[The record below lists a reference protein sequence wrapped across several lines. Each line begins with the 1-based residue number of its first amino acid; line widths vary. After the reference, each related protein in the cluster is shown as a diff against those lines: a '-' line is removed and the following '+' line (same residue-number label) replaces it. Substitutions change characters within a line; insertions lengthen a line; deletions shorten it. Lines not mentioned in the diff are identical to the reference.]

1 MEKFQAAMLL
11 GAVGDALGHG
21 HAFGEDSASGP
32 KVQKELGEVGGLD
45 HLVLSPEKW
54 PVSDNTIMHMTTAG
68 ALVTDFWC
76 LDDLYREM
84 VRRYVDVLEK
94 LPGQRVDPA
103 TIEGCSQLKPDNY
116 LLAWHTPF
124 NEKGFLGS
132 LCTALF
138 ASYAVQGKRLE
149 QWGRDMLRTVPL
161 AEEYCKRTI
170 RHLAEYQE
178 HWFYFEAKWQ
188 FYLEERKI
196 SEDTENEASF
206 PDRYNAE
213 ERDKTYRK
221 WSSEGRGGR
230 RGHDAPMIAYDA
242 LLGAKGSWTELCHR
256 AMFHGGESGATGA
269 IAGCL
274 FGLLHGLDAV
284 PAGLYR
290 ELEHGETLRHLGE
303 ALYRLSTE
311 ENPKSSRI
319 CSNKTPIDVQALKKK
334 VSRVTCDPAARAI
347 LSSLLV
353 YITDREDGP
362 RELPPARRAEGGVS
376 KTSRAPEPQ
385 DAQRRPTRFQ
395 LLKAKFMGTGR
406 EPCLK
411 RTREVGRLI
420 FKDRQGPGRSLVTAT
435 VHKLLEKA
443 REGAGRPAWGR
454 EPLGREKPRGLP
466 AGRSSVKS
474 ILKVFLAAEEKE
486 AEEKPPAEPPRA
498 AGGPL
503 PKVGGRRSAA
513 LAKLRETF
521 ERSGCRC
528 AEAGLLPL
536 RADERKKRLP
546 RSPLHRPER
555 RVLRTAT
562 LASTCI
568 RAPPARFLAVS
579 AEPLLPFSIAT
590 VVCGPHSW
598 MSHGARVTR
607 ADLRRAPRG
616 ETGTAP
622 RARETPGGIL
632 APGWG
637 QPRQPSAPRATT
649 PRDGPQTVVPGA
661 GPQCVLRAAP
671 SPASPRGEVLPGRE
685 PVMSPPG
692 PDSQGGTGAA
702 QGARGARLGPRPGLV
717 GGGPGAA
724 PEVTLTVCSSEDETE
739 GMTAD
744 SEPEPLF
751 AVQENCPE
759 ERAPGQIPPLAAH
772 AAQAARRTQPAV
784 EPPRLAARFP
794 AAHTVPPPPA
804 TLQRAS
810 GPEDQGWRLLG
821 GEGVTGNTGAPP
833 PTTAQGGSRGAPS
846 SAGLSPAGLS
856 PPALPQQ
863 GPGAQPTLAPPQRAA
878 CHGPDVPEAVPTT
891 KPQKSSPGG
900 KETRRS
906 PGTSHRLPKHQD
918 MWGEDA
924 SQLSSKT
931 PLLRGREERPA
942 GDTGTSSHRST
953 ASENRWE
960 GLTGCA
966 PGGRQALVPRVP
978 RRSGVSVSMRP
989 EAPAQDG
996 RRPENLPSVDK
1007 SPPREQEGHRGP
1019 PSSPEPA
1026 RPPLTAEGSASRD
1039 PGENRVSSL
1048 NEQTQPRSVKAPGRV
1063 TAAGAS
1069 RSPPA
1074 RAPGDALSPGNRA
1087 AEEQEERGAARPTGP
1102 GLAAE
1107 KPDRQP
1113 GGHSVCRASGSLPA
1127 PPREAAGAQ
1136 TLPVEPHMAAPGEL
1150 VTGERKVAAGGRISG
1165 AAWQS
1170 PRGGSLKPPTPAPDV
1185 PVPQGSQ
1192 VAGTPR
1198 RTLGTRPPP
1207 SENPQAKGG
1216 PCILPGAQL
1225 PGSAGPSRQPPPAS
1239 TAADGPRA
1247 GRVAQKHPDLQAPRE
1262 VAGGERAS
1270 LGGGKSHRGQEEGPP
1285 GAASLDGPG
1294 RKGEGVW
1301 GEKARSSGAQE
1312 AVDGD
1317 PAAPTEA
1324 PSQHTGKSPEW
1335 PQRQRAGHTE
1345 GPPLGRGAPAAKSP
1359 APPPAGSPAHP
1370 AQAQAG
1376 RTAPPDSAQPVSRA
1390 AEVAPPAGKNE
1401 ASRRPVASRGGQ
1413 GGRGEPRGQ
1422 GESPTA
1428 PGPRPAP
1435 GSAVPLAALGGR
1447 GLARA
1452 PTPGGPPDTPGAG
1465 RGTQGRGRGGRGAHL
1480 AKYRAQSFRDQRSFE
1495 LSFRPAI
1502 LRANDTFALPK

>member
-1 MEKFQAAMLL
+1 M
-11 GAVGDALGHG
+11 
-21 HAFGEDSASGP
+21 S
-32 KVQKELGEVGGLD
+32 
-45 HLVLSPEKW
+45 
-54 PVSDNTIMHMTTAG
+54 T
-68 ALVTDFWC
+68 
-76 LDDLYREM
+76 R
-84 VRRYVDVLEK
+84 
-94 LPGQRVDPA
+94 
-103 TIEGCSQLKPDNY
+103 
-116 LLAWHTPF
+116 AW
-124 NEKGFLGS
+124 GFLGS

-206 PDRYNAE
+206 PDRYSAE

-290 ELEHGETLRHLGE
+290 ELELKEQLRRLGE
-303 ALYRLSTE
+303 ELYRLSTE
-311 ENPKSSRI
+311 ENPRSGRI
-319 CSNKTPIDVQALKKK
+319 CSNETPIDVQALKKK
-334 VSRVTCDPAARAI
+334 VSRVTCGPAARAI
-347 LSSLLV
+347 LSSLLL
-353 YITDREDGP
+353 YTTEREDGP
-362 RELPPARRAEGGVS
+362 QGPPPARRAEGGLS
-376 KTSRAPEPQ
+376 KTGPVPEPQ
-385 DAQRRPTRFQ
+385 DAPRRPTRFQ

-406 EPCLK
+406 EPRLK

-435 VHKLLEKA
+435 IHKLLEKT
-443 REGAGRPAWGR
+443 REGADRPPRDR
-454 EPLGREKPRGLP
+454 EPLGRERPRGLP
-466 AGRSSVKS
+466 AGRGSVKS

-486 AEEKPPAEPPRA
+486 AAEKPPAE
-498 AGGPL
+498 L
-503 PKVGGRRSAA
+503 PKAARGPPPKAGGRRSAA

-528 AEAGLLPL
+528 AETGLLPL
-536 RADERKKRLP
+536 RAHEHRTKRLP
-546 RSPLHRPER
+546 RGPLHRPER
-555 RVLRTAT
+555 RVLRLAT

-568 RAPPARFLAVS
+568 RAPPARFLAGS

-590 VVCGPHSW
+590 VVCGPRSW
-598 MSHGARVTR
+598 MSHGARVTH

-622 RARETPGGIL
+622 RARETPGGSQ

-637 QPRQPSAPRATT
+637 QPRQPSAPRATA
-649 PRDGPQTVVPGA
+649 PRDGPETLLPGTGPECVPRAVPSPVSPWGE
-661 GPQCVLRAAP
+661 VLLGCEPELSPRG
-671 SPASPRGEVLPGRE
+671 PASPGGTAALRGDR
-685 PVMSPPG
+685 
-692 PDSQGGTGAA
+692 TGAA
-702 QGARGARLGPRPGLV
+702 QGKRGARLGPPPGLV
-717 GGGPGAA
+717 GGRAGAA

-739 GMTAD
+739 RMTAD
-744 SEPEPLF
+744 SEPDPLF

-759 ERAPGQIPPLAAH
+759 ERAPGQFPPLAAH
-772 AAQAARRTQPAV
+772 AAQAAQRTQPAM
-784 EPPRLAARFP
+784 EPPQVAARLP
-794 AAHTVPPPPA
+794 AVHRVPPPPV
-804 TLQRAS
+804 TLQRAAV
-810 GPEDQGWRLLG
+810 PEDQGWRLLG
-821 GEGVTGNTGAPP
+821 GEGVTGNTGASP
-833 PTTAQGGSRGAPS
+833 PTMAEGGSRGAPS
-846 SAGLSPAGLS
+846 RAGRSPAGLS
-856 PPALPQQ
+856 PPTLPQQ
-863 GPGAQPTLAPPQRAA
+863 GPGAEPTLTAPPQDAA

-906 PGTSHRLPKHQD
+906 PGTSHRLQKHQD
-918 MWGEDA
+918 TWGEDA

-931 PLLRGREERPA
+931 PLLRGREERPVDDA
-942 GDTGTSSHRST
+942 STSSHRSA
-953 ASENRWE
+953 ASENRWR

-966 PGGRQALVPRVP
+966 PGGQQVLAPRVP
-978 RRSGVSVSMRP
+978 RRSEVSVSMRP

-1039 PGENRVSSL
+1039 PGENRASSL
-1048 NEQTQPRSVKAPGRV
+1048 TERTQPRSVNAPGRV
-1063 TAAGAS
+1063 MAAGAS
-1069 RSPPA
+1069 KSPPA
-1074 RAPGDALSPGNRA
+1074 LVPGDALSPGNRA
-1087 AEEQEERGAARPTGP
+1087 AKEQEERGAARPAGP

-1107 KPDRQP
+1107 EPDRQP
-1113 GGHSVCRASGSLPA
+1113 GGGSACRASGSPPA
-1127 PPREAAGAQ
+1127 PPREAAGTH
-1136 TLPVEPHMAAPGEL
+1136 TLPVEPRVAAPGEL
-1150 VTGERKVAAGGRISG
+1150 AAGERKVAARGRISG
-1165 AAWQS
+1165 AVWQS
-1170 PRGGSLKPPTPAPDV
+1170 PRGGSPKPPTPAPDL
-1185 PVPQGSQ
+1185 PVPQGSH
-1192 VAGTPR
+1192 VAGTPSR
-1198 RTLGTRPPP
+1198 ALGTGPPP
-1207 SENPQAKGG
+1207 SGDQQAKGG
-1216 PCILPGAQL
+1216 TCVLPGEQL
-1225 PGSAGPSRQPPPAS
+1225 PPSTGPSRQPPPTS

-1247 GRVAQKHPDLQAPRE
+1247 DRVAQKRLDLQAPRE

-1270 LGGGKSHRGQEEGPP
+1270 LGGGRSHRAQEEGPP
-1285 GAASLDGPG
+1285 GAARLGGPG
-1294 RKGEGVW
+1294 RKGEGLW
-1301 GEKARSSGAQE
+1301 GEKAHSSGAEE

-1317 PAAPTEA
+1317 PAAPVEA
-1324 PSQHTGKSPEW
+1324 PARRTGKRPEW
-1335 PQRQRAGHTE
+1335 PQRQQARHTE
-1345 GPPLGRGAPAAKSP
+1345 GPPRGHGAPAAKTP
-1359 APPPAGSPAHP
+1359 APPHPGSPAHP

-1376 RTAPPDSAQPVSRA
+1376 RTAPPDSAQPESKA

-1401 ASRRPVASRGGQ
+1401 ASRRPAASRGGQ
-1413 GGRGEPRGQ
+1413 GARGEPCGQ

-1435 GSAVPLAALGGR
+1435 GSAVPSAALGGCHT
-1447 GLARA
+1447 ARA
-1452 PTPGGPPDTPGAG
+1452 PAPGGPPDTPGAG

-1480 AKYRAQSFRDQRSFE
+1480 SKYRAQSFRDQRSFE

-1502 LRANDTFALPK
+1502 LRANDTFTLPK